1 VADTWAGDRAA
12 MTHLGAMITPR
23 SYARINTAAI
33 TANVA
38 ELRRRTP
45 AAIMATVKADGY
57 GHGLLPAARAAL
69 AGGAEWL
76 AVAFLEEALALR
88 DGGIEAPVL
97 SLIATPQDQLHG
109 ALAAGI
115 DLTVGASWLLAEV
128 VAAVK
133 KTGRRARIHLE
144 VDTGLSR
151 GGATAEAWPGLLDEV
166 TGAAD
171 AVEVIGIWSHLA
183 CSDEPKHPANDAQL
197 TAFNDALA
205 IAKQRGIVPQ
215 LRHLA
220 NSGGL
225 LALPETHFDA
235 VRPGIAIYG
244 VAPGPDIDMTGL
256 TPAMTLISH
265 VAKTKQIAA
274 GTGVSYGLTHVVDR
288 DTRIALVPLGYGD
301 GIPRHASN
309 VGEVLIG
316 GRRRPI
322 VGRVCMDQFLVS
334 TGDDRVSAGDE
345 VILFGPG
352 DNGEPTAY
360 EWGEAIGSIGYEIV
374 TRVGSRV
381 PRVYEP

>member
-1 VADTWAGDRAA
+1 MGSHKFKIGREGESATVT
-12 MTHLGAMITPR
+12 TPR
-23 SYARINTAAI
+23 SYARIDTAAI

-76 AVAFLEEALALR
+76 AVAFIEEALALR
-88 DGGIEAPVL
+88 GGGIEAPVL
-97 SLIATPQDQLHG
+97 SLIATPQDQLHR

-115 DLTVGASWLLAEV
+115 DLTVGASWLLAEL
-128 VAAVK
+128 VAAASES
-133 KTGRRARIHLE
+133 GRRARIHLE

-151 GGATAEAWPGLLDEV
+151 GGATADAWPGLLDEV
-166 TGAAD
+166 AAASG
-171 AVEVIGIWSHLA
+171 AVEVVGIWSHLA

-197 TAFNDALA
+197 TAFNEALA

-265 VAKTKQIAA
+265 VAKTKRIAA
-274 GTGVSYGLTHVVDR
+274 GTGISYGLTHVVDR

-334 TGDDRVSAGDE
+334 TEDDRISAGDE